1 MGIGRIKLSD
11 GTILNLKICII
22 DVKEVGYSPFE
33 GINFD
38 VKTIGGV
45 AVEYITEEVKRLVAD
60 KPLMPF
66 EPPREG
72 WESLEIVEQQPAIAE
87 VEVQVS
93 RGVFVVKVVA
103 EAVWRP
109 GTCSIGILIMNQ
121 YTGFH
126 GFTKHPGE
134 QRSEREDKFHIVQH
148 LLDRGKR

>member
-45 AVEYITEEVKRLVAD
+45 AVEYIMEEVKRSVAD
-60 KPLMPF
+60 KPLIPF

-87 VEVQVS
+87 VEVQTS

-103 EAVWRP
+103 EAVMAARNLQYRNTYNEPIYWISWVYKTSWRA
-109 GTCSIGILIMNQ
+109 
-121 YTGFH
+121 
-126 GFTKHPGE
+126 K
-134 QRSEREDKFHIVQH
+134 K
-148 LLDRGKR
+148 

>member
-1 MGIGRIKLSD
+1 MSSAMGIGRIKLSD

-45 AVEYITEEVKRLVAD
+45 AVENITEEVKRSVAD

-103 EAVWRP
+103 EAVMAARNLQYRNTYNEPIYWISWVYKTSWRA
-109 GTCSIGILIMNQ
+109 
-121 YTGFH
+121 
-126 GFTKHPGE
+126 K
-134 QRSEREDKFHIVQH
+134 K
-148 LLDRGKR
+148 

>member
-1 MGIGRIKLSD
+1 MSSAMGIGRIKLSD
-11 GTILNLKICII
+11 STILNLKICII

-45 AVEYITEEVKRLVAD
+45 AVEYITDEVKRSVAD

-103 EAVWRP
+103 EAVMAARNLQYRNTYNEPIYWISWVYKTSWRA
-109 GTCSIGILIMNQ
+109 
-121 YTGFH
+121 
-126 GFTKHPGE
+126 K
-134 QRSEREDKFHIVQH
+134 K
-148 LLDRGKR
+148 

>member
-1 MGIGRIKLSD
+1 MSSAMGIGRIKLSD

-45 AVEYITEEVKRLVAD
+45 AVEYIMDEVKRSVAD

-103 EAVWRP
+103 EAVMAARNLQYRNTYNEPIYWISWVYKTSWRA
-109 GTCSIGILIMNQ
+109 
-121 YTGFH
+121 
-126 GFTKHPGE
+126 K
-134 QRSEREDKFHIVQH
+134 K
-148 LLDRGKR
+148 